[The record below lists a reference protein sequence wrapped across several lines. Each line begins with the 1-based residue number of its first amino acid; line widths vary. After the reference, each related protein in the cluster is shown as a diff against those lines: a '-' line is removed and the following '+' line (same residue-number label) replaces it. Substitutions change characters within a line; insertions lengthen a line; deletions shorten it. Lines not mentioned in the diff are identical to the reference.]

1 MDPTERTIRTETVRI
16 PHLRDSYGSCM
27 ALGASIRDDGLR
39 HPITLWKD
47 GTIISGGRR
56 LRAYL
61 LMDMP
66 RIQAVFVD
74 NIEDAAKRMLAD
86 NEDDL
91 LALPW
96 KWSEVCRLWEM
107 LRRLDAPAAA
117 KRADVS
123 RRRGAELRKQT
134 RAGKRAPGRSHSRSD
149 DYVLGVI
156 CEPFDISAA
165 TARRIEVVYHTGYGT
180 MPATD
185 EKRELAREVMRAI
198 DESGNVWA
206 NYQRLTGARNTVS
219 RPRPVETVEPAPS
232 ARQVAAWDKSLPQME
247 GLTAGLI
254 ELGPPNPGLTW
265 DLVEPVHARLM
276 AVRRDLEKIIKQMRE
291 SNQP

>member
-1 MDPTERTIRTETVRI
+1 
-16 PHLRDSYGSCM
+16 
-27 ALGASIRDDGLR
+27 
-39 HPITLWKD
+39 
-47 GTIISGGRR
+47 
-56 LRAYL
+56 
-61 LMDMP
+61 
-66 RIQAVFVD
+66 
-74 NIEDAAKRMLAD
+74 
-86 NEDDL
+86 
-91 LALPW
+91 
-96 KWSEVCRLWEM
+96 
-107 LRRLDAPAAA
+107 
-117 KRADVS
+117 
-123 RRRGAELRKQT
+123 
-134 RAGKRAPGRSHSRSD
+134 
-149 DYVLGVI
+149 
-156 CEPFDISAA
+156 
-165 TARRIEVVYHTGYGT
+165 

-219 RPRPVETVEPAPS
+219 RPRPVETVEPAP
-232 ARQVAAWDKSLPQME
+232 ARGRSPRGTSPCRKME

>member
-1 MDPTERTIRTETVRI
+1 
-16 PHLRDSYGSCM
+16 M

-107 LRRLDAPAAA
+107 LRRLDAPPPPNALTCPAA
-117 KRADVS
+117 VVPNCGS
-123 RRRGAELRKQT
+123 RHG
-134 RAGKRAPGRSHSRSD
+134 
-149 DYVLGVI
+149 
-156 CEPFDISAA
+156 
-165 TARRIEVVYHTGYGT
+165 
-180 MPATD
+180 
-185 EKRELAREVMRAI
+185 
-198 DESGNVWA
+198 
-206 NYQRLTGARNTVS
+206 
-219 RPRPVETVEPAPS
+219 PVS
-232 ARQVAAWDKSLPQME
+232 AR
-247 GLTAGLI
+247 
-254 ELGPPNPGLTW
+254 PGGHT
-265 DLVEPVHARLM
+265 P
-276 AVRRDLEKIIKQMRE
+276 AVTTTC
-291 SNQP
+291 